1 MIQVLM
7 VPYRSFKERM
17 RLVGELLKEGYH
29 VEVEENYLFCIRH
42 VERSVF

>member
-17 RLVGELLKEGYH
+17 RLVGELLKDGYH

-42 VERSVF
+42 VEGSVF

>member
-29 VEVEENYLFCIRH
+29 VEVEDNYLFCIRH
-42 VERSVF
+42 VEGSVF

>member
-7 VPYRSFKERM
+7 VPYRSLNER
-17 RLVGELLKEGYH
+17 RKLVLKLVNEGYY
-29 VEVEENYLFCIRH
+29 VEVEEGYLYCIRH

>member
-7 VPYRSFKERM
+7 VPYRSFKERV
-17 RLVGELLKEGYH
+17 RLVGELLQEGYL

-42 VERSVF
+42 VEGSVF

>member
-42 VERSVF
+42 VEGSVF

>member
-17 RLVGELLKEGYH
+17 KLVGELLKEGYH

-42 VERSVF
+42 VEGSVL

>member
-17 RLVGELLKEGYH
+17 KLVGELLKEGYH
-29 VEVEENYLFCIRH
+29 VEVEENYLYCIRH
-42 VERSVF
+42 VEGSVF